1 MSWSVTTVRFYSKK
15 HLNEGQC
22 LRRPGIIYANH
33 TQKEYKWR
41 LNDVYIRDIERLLSI
56 SARVMTCPRISWF
69 WLNYIS
75 HILEWFNNSCISEKC
90 GINEYSLIIWNWN
103 PILSNTKFRISYRVK
118 NQLWFNYLWF
128 VTILILVRAIY
139 TNLTTLRLCDYVKG
153 MKTITT

>member
-1 MSWSVTTVRFYSKK
+1 MSWSVTTGRFYSKK

-75 HILEWFNNSCISEKC
+75 NILEWFNNSCICKNMRNNWIFINDMESEPN
-90 GINEYSLIIWNWN
+90 IDWYN
-103 PILSNTKFRISYRVK
+103 ISYTLR
-118 NQLWFNYLWF
+118 NQLWFNVLGI
-128 VTILILVRAIY
+128 VLILVLVKTIY
-139 TNLTTLRLCDYVKG
+139 TYFATLWLGDYVKG
-153 MKTITT
+153 MKMITT

>member
-1 MSWSVTTVRFYSKK
+1 MSWSVTTGRFHSKK

-75 HILEWFNNSCISEKC
+75 HILEWFNNSCISKKC
-90 GINEYSLIIWNWN
+90 GINEYTYQTIRTRN
-103 PILSNTKFRISYRVK
+103 PISRREVWISLDLMRCGLYV
-118 NQLWFNYLWF
+118 
-128 VTILILVRAIY
+128 LIFISVEAIY
-139 TNLTTLRLCDYVKG
+139 TYFTTLWLCDYVKG
-153 MKTITT
+153 MKMITT

>member
-1 MSWSVTTVRFYSKK
+1 MSWSVTTGRFYSKK

-75 HILEWFNNSCISEKC
+75 HILEWFNNSCICKNMRNNWIFINDMESEPN
-90 GINEYSLIIWNWN
+90 IDWYN
-103 PILSNTKFRISYRVK
+103 ISYTLR
-118 NQLWFNYLWF
+118 NQLWFNVLGI
-128 VTILILVRAIY
+128 VLILVLVKTIY
-139 TNLTTLRLCDYVKG
+139 TYFATLWLGDYVKG
-153 MKTITT
+153 MKMITT

>member
-1 MSWSVTTVRFYSKK
+1 MSWSVTTGRFYSKK

-75 HILEWFNNSCISEKC
+75 HILEWFNNSCICKNMRKHWIFIDDMELEP
-90 GINEYSLIIWNWN
+90 NIISFK
-103 PILSNTKFRISYRVK
+103 ISFSRIR
-118 NQLWFNYLWF
+118 NQLWFNVLWF
-128 VTILILVRAIY
+128 VLNLILVKTMY
-139 TNLTTLRLCDYVKG
+139 TYLTTLWLCDYIKG
-153 MKTITT
+153 MKMITT

>member
-1 MSWSVTTVRFYSKK
+1 MSWSVTTGRFYSKK

-75 HILEWFNNSCISEKC
+75 HILEWFNNSCICKNMRNNWIFINYMESEPN
-90 GINEYSLIIWNWN
+90 IDWYN
-103 PILSNTKFRISYRVK
+103 ISYTLR
-118 NQLWFNYLWF
+118 NQLWFNVLGI
-128 VTILILVRAIY
+128 VLILVLVKTIY
-139 TNLTTLRLCDYVKG
+139 TYFATLWLGDYVKG
-153 MKTITT
+153 MKMITT